1 MSVGLP
7 VVAVVFDS
15 VTPPQGDVLDLRVH
29 LGCTNE
35 VSSFSC
41 LLQNFDKK
49 YTETY
54 PIAVGVNGSLSIGR
68 GANCP
73 LIATI
78 RVEEVTCESSPVEN
92 YLRVK
97 GRCWGEKLFRRV
109 ITKTYENM
117 KGEDIVKDLID
128 YYVGLSHVR
137 DSTELIEDT
146 DTTYTLLEYENTP
159 VFDVLQYIA
168 SSADKN
174 GVVGFDFRVEPDA
187 KFAFFPRNS
196 KTGPV
201 SLSELIESSEYTR
214 DIHRIRNRI
223 MTYGAR
229 GRPYPLDVDGQPWS
243 DSLSENLTQVYYWL
257 EHALGKWEPL
267 TANTTMSIETS
278 SVFQG
283 SNCVKATCTAYMYY
297 VSFWWV
303 FPANYVNANRYPA
316 LVFAIKA
323 DSSHSLSHSIEL
335 HDGSGDDNI
344 VWRGFTIPKTDEWG
358 VIKLDIGKNHVD
370 EWTESIF
377 NVSDF
382 RWDLIRGVRFSVNQ
396 KSGQYGDVWVD
407 MFHFG
412 QGRWEARRPLAAQE
426 PTASQTAYGVRELV
440 EVDEE
445 LHSDNECDLRAKAL
459 LAHLEYPAEYITVS
473 STVIDYGTNVL
484 LPGDKIHVTLPNEN
498 IDADYRI
505 ISVEY
510 RLNAATQT
518 LEVVLELGKE
528 TPLLADYLYTLQSRS
543 SALARYKR
551 GQ

>member
-1 MSVGLP
+1 MSVALP
-7 VVAVVFDS
+7 VVALVFGS
-15 VTPPQGDVLDLRVH
+15 VTPPQGDVLDVRVH

-49 YTETY
+49 YTVTY
-54 PIAVGVNGSLSIGR
+54 PITVGVNGSLSIGR
-68 GANCP
+68 ETSCP

-78 RVEEVTCESSPVEN
+78 RVEEVVCESTSSEN

-117 KGEDIVKDLID
+117 KGEAIVKDLVD

-159 VFDVLQYIA
+159 VFDVLRYIA
-168 SSADKN
+168 SSADKT
-174 GVVGFDFRVEPDA
+174 GTVGFDFRVEPDA

-196 KTGPV
+196 KTGSV
-201 SLSELIESSEYTR
+201 SLSELIEESEYRR

-229 GRPYPLDVDGQPWS
+229 ERPYPLDVDGRAWS
-243 DSLSENLTQVYYWL
+243 DSLTEDLTQVNYWL
-257 EHALGKWEPL
+257 EHPLGKWEPI
-267 TANTTMSIETS
+267 TGNTTMSVETA

-283 SNCVKATCTAYMYY
+283 AKCAKATCTAYMYY

-303 FPANYVNANRYPA
+303 FMDGYVNSNNYPA
-316 LVFAIKA
+316 LIFAIKA
-323 DSSHSLSHSIEL
+323 DSHHSLNHTIEL

-344 VWRGFTIPKTDEWG
+344 VWRGFSIPKTDEWQI
-358 VIKLDIGKNHVD
+358 IKVEIGKSHVD
-370 EWTESIF
+370 EWTESLF
-377 NVSDF
+377 NPSGF
-382 RWDLIRGVRFSVNQ
+382 RWDLIRGVRFTVNQ
-396 KSGQYGDVWVD
+396 NYDEYGDVWVD

-412 QGRWEARRPLAAQE
+412 KGRWEARRPSAAQE

-459 LAHLEYPAEYITVS
+459 LAHLENPAEYITVR
-473 STVIDYGTNVL
+473 STVLDYGTDVL
-484 LPGDKIHVTLPNEN
+484 LPADKIHVTLPNEN

-510 RLNAATQT
+510 GVNAATQT
-518 LEVVLELGKE
+518 LEVILELGKE

-543 SALARYKR
+543 SSLARYKR

>member
-1 MSVGLP
+1 MSVALP
-7 VVAVVFDS
+7 VVALVFGS

-54 PIAVGVNGSLSIGR
+54 PINVGDNGSLSIGR
-68 GANCP
+68 GTNCP

-78 RVEEVTCESSPVEN
+78 RVEEVACESTSVEN

-109 ITKTYENM
+109 ITKTYENQ
-117 KGEDIVKDLID
+117 KGEAIVKDLID
-128 YYVGLSHVR
+128 YYAGLSHVR

-159 VFDVLQYIA
+159 VFDVLKYIA
-168 SSADKN
+168 SSADKA

-196 KTGPV
+196 KTSPI
-201 SLSELIESSEYTR
+201 SLSELIETSEYRR

-243 DSLSENLTQVYYWL
+243 DSLSENLTQSAYWL

-267 TANTTMSIETS
+267 TGNTIMSIETS

-283 SNCVKATCTAYMYY
+283 SKCVKATCTAYMYY

-303 FPANYVNANRYPA
+303 FTDGYVNASQYPA

-323 DSSHSLSHSIEL
+323 DSHHTLNHSIEL
-335 HDGSGDDNI
+335 HDGTGDDN
-344 VWRGFTIPKTDEWG
+344 VAWRGFTIPKTGEWS
-358 VIKLDIGKNHVD
+358 VIKLEIGKNHVD
-370 EWTESIF
+370 EWTE
-377 NVSDF
+377 
-382 RWDLIRGVRFSVNQ
+382 
-396 KSGQYGDVWVD
+396 
-407 MFHFG
+407 HF
-412 QGRWEARRPLAAQE
+412 Q
-426 PTASQTAYGVRELV
+426 
-440 EVDEE
+440 
-445 LHSDNECDLRAKAL
+445 C
-459 LAHLEYPAEYITVS
+459 
-473 STVIDYGTNVL
+473 
-484 LPGDKIHVTLPNEN
+484 
-498 IDADYRI
+498 
-505 ISVEY
+505 
-510 RLNAATQT
+510 
-518 LEVVLELGKE
+518 
-528 TPLLADYLYTLQSRS
+528 
-543 SALARYKR
+543 
-551 GQ
+551 